1 MWLIRKIWFPLLF
14 FLIQLRMSRQNA
26 TAMERYNRYIP
37 LSKQKERKTMQS
49 PK

>member
-1 MWLIRKIWFPLLF
+1 MWLSRKIWFPLLF

-26 TAMERYNRYIP
+26 MERHNRYIP